1 MLAVCCMSLF
11 MVGLDNTIVNV
22 GLPDIGRDLHSGVS
36 GLQWTVAAYTIALAA
51 LLMFAGSL
59 ADRIGRR
66 TIFQVGLSLFTLG
79 SWLCSLAPGLGWL
92 IGFRIL
98 QGVGGSMLNPAA
110 LGIITN
116 TFTGRAERARAI
128 GVWDG
133 VFGLSMALGPVL
145 GGVLVGTVGWRGIFW
160 ANIPVGLAAVS
171 LTALFVPDSR
181 APRSRRAD
189 PVGQFLIIVMLGSLA
204 YAIIE
209 GPALGW
215 RSAEIFGFFALAIA
229 ALAVLLAYEP
239 RREEP
244 IVDFRFFRSV
254 PFAGANLSAVCAI
267 AAMAGFL
274 FLSTLYLQDVRGLS
288 ALQAGL
294 AILPMPVVMA
304 LCAPLAGRMVAK
316 RGPRIPLVI
325 AGAAMTISSAALSRL
340 TGSTEH
346 LYLVV
351 TYGLFGIGA
360 GMVSPA
366 ITNGVMAGV
375 PKAQA
380 GMASGM
386 NSSSRQLG
394 QSLGVAIVG
403 SVLAASIRGSMQ
415 DGFVRAA
422 HAGWWILAG
431 CGYAVLLLG
440 LVCTT
445 RWARGTAARLAE
457 DDRLLDRARGK
468 AAHHPP
474 LDEGEQDEHRDGGH
488 DGGAEQVLPVHGVL
502 ADERVQAH
510 RERVVAAA
518 GREGEG
524 RDELV
529 PRRDEGEDQR
539 GHHAGHRQR
548 ERDPEQRPEP
558 PAAVHHR
565 GLLELGRDRGDV
577 GVEDPDREREV
588 EAGVDQDERP
598 HGVEAEQPEVE
609 ELLVDADDQR
619 GRLQHLRG
627 QHEEQEAAAAAEPVP
642 GRVVGGGQGDQQH
655 EEGRAAR
662 DLQADPDGGGD
673 AEGGS
678 PHVGQVGPG
687 EVARQVVRLVQLPLR
702 AHRRDQH
709 LEVGQQEHDRDDVG
723 GGRDNRGAQRRQPP
737 PLAGGGGRGRG
748 LLAAGEC
755 TDGHVRLP
763 PGGSTGSVAGRSGR
777 SPRPG

>member
-1 MLAVCCMSLF
+1 MPARLPERLPVPVLGLELAARQRSGSYPAPDSYPAPGTYPGPDTYPGPGTYPGPPAGGRPQPSAGPGAEPVVASRGRRTLMLAVCCMSLF

-22 GLPDIGRDLHSGVS
+22 GLPDIGRDLHAGVS
-36 GLQWTVAAYTIALAA
+36 GLQWTVASYTVVLAA
-51 LLMFAGSL
+51 LLMFAGAL

-79 SWLCSLAPGLGWL
+79 SWMCSLAPSLGWL

-160 ANIPVGLAAVS
+160 ANIPVGLVAIS

-189 PVGQFLIIVMLGSLA
+189 PVGQFLLIVMLGSLA

-209 GPALGW
+209 GPGLGW
-215 RSAEIFGFFALAIA
+215 YSAQIFGFFALSVA

-239 RREEP
+239 RRAEP
-244 IVDFRFFRSV
+244 MVDLRFFRSV

-294 AILPMPVVMA
+294 TILPMPVVMA

-325 AGAAMTISSAALSRL
+325 AGAALTISSAALSRL
-340 TGSTEH
+340 TGTTEH

-351 TYGLFGIGA
+351 TYALFGVGA
-360 GMVSPA
+360 GMVSSP
-366 ITNGVMAGV
+366 ITNGVMSGV
-375 PKAQA
+375 PKTQA

-403 SVLAASIRGSMQ
+403 SVLAASMRGSMQ
-415 DGFVRAA
+415 TGFVRAA

-431 CGYAVLLLG
+431 CGYIVLLLG
-440 LVCTT
+440 LICTT
-445 RWARGTAARLAE
+445 RWARATASRLA
-457 DDRLLDRARGK
+457 DT
-468 AAHHPP
+468 
-474 LDEGEQDEHRDGGH
+474 
-488 DGGAEQVLPVHGVL
+488 
-502 ADERVQAH
+502 
-510 RERVVAAA
+510 
-518 GREGEG
+518 
-524 RDELV
+524 
-529 PRRDEGEDQR
+529 
-539 GHHAGHRQR
+539 
-548 ERDPEQRPEP
+548 
-558 PAAVHHR
+558 PA
-565 GLLELGRDRGDV
+565 
-577 GVEDPDREREV
+577 
-588 EAGVDQDERP
+588 
-598 HGVEAEQPEVE
+598 
-609 ELLVDADDQR
+609 
-619 GRLQHLRG
+619 
-627 QHEEQEAAAAAEPVP
+627 QE
-642 GRVVGGGQGDQQH
+642 
-655 EEGRAAR
+655 
-662 DLQADPDGGGD
+662 
-673 AEGGS
+673 S
-678 PHVGQVGPG
+678 SI
-687 EVARQVVRLVQLPLR
+687 
-702 AHRRDQH
+702 
-709 LEVGQQEHDRDDVG
+709 
-723 GGRDNRGAQRRQPP
+723 
-737 PLAGGGGRGRG
+737 
-748 LLAAGEC
+748 
-755 TDGHVRLP
+755 T
-763 PGGSTGSVAGRSGR
+763 
-777 SPRPG
+777 

>member
-1 MLAVCCMSLF
+1 MQAPAKSAHGKSLSVPARLPERKPVPVLGLELAAGPQADGSAGQAAVGQAAAGQAAVGSGRRGLMLAVCCMSLF
-11 MVGLDNTIVNV
+11 MVGLDNTIVTV
-22 GLPDIGRDLHSGVS
+22 GLPDIGQDLHAGVS
-36 GLQWTVAAYTIALAA
+36 GLQWTVAAYTITLAA
-51 LLMFAGSL
+51 LLMFSGSV

-79 SWLCSLAPGLGWL
+79 SWLCSLAPSLGWL

-116 TFTGRAERARAI
+116 TFTRPAERARAI

-189 PVGQFLIIVMLGSLA
+189 PVGQFLIIVMLGTLA

-209 GPALGW
+209 GPGLGW
-215 RSAEIFGFFALAIA
+215 RSGEISGFFVLSVA

-239 RREEP
+239 RRAEP

-294 AILPMPVVMA
+294 TILPMPVVMA

-325 AGAAMTISSAALSRL
+325 AGAALTISSAALSRL
-340 TGSTEH
+340 TGTTEH
-346 LYLVV
+346 AYLIVS
-351 TYGLFGIGA
+351 YALFGIGA
-360 GMVSPA
+360 GMVSSP
-366 ITNGVMAGV
+366 ITNGVMSGV
-375 PKAQA
+375 PKTQA

-403 SVLAASIRGSMQ
+403 SVLAASMRGSMQ
-415 DGFVRAA
+415 TGFVRAA

-431 CGYAVLLLG
+431 CGYVVLLLG

-445 RWARGTAARLAE
+445 RWARATAA
-457 DDRLLDRARGK
+457 K
-468 AAHHPP
+468 
-474 LDEGEQDEHRDGGH
+474 
-488 DGGAEQVLPVHGVL
+488 
-502 ADERVQAH
+502 
-510 RERVVAAA
+510 
-518 GREGEG
+518 
-524 RDELV
+524 V
-529 PRRDEGEDQR
+529 P
-539 GHHAGHRQR
+539 
-548 ERDPEQRPEP
+548 
-558 PAAVHHR
+558 
-565 GLLELGRDRGDV
+565 
-577 GVEDPDREREV
+577 
-588 EAGVDQDERP
+588 
-598 HGVEAEQPEVE
+598 
-609 ELLVDADDQR
+609 
-619 GRLQHLRG
+619 
-627 QHEEQEAAAAAEPVP
+627 
-642 GRVVGGGQGDQQH
+642 
-655 EEGRAAR
+655 
-662 DLQADPDGGGD
+662 
-673 AEGGS
+673 
-678 PHVGQVGPG
+678 
-687 EVARQVVRLVQLPLR
+687 
-702 AHRRDQH
+702 
-709 LEVGQQEHDRDDVG
+709 
-723 GGRDNRGAQRRQPP
+723 
-737 PLAGGGGRGRG
+737 
-748 LLAAGEC
+748 
-755 TDGHVRLP
+755 T
-763 PGGSTGSVAGRSGR
+763 
-777 SPRPG
+777 